1 MLTPALYYPYIHFRD
16 VNWLKAS
23 LLCFQQVRR
32 IVPPEFALNDPDE
45 VSELHGQIGAD
56 QEPLIKEE
64 PAYNV
69 AVWQAQER
77 LLLQLRKQPQEF
89 LNQFTAEK
97 TRVQYPPDGEKF
109 QMHRGKMYPLVDFLR
124 SQNLAWPVSPMVQA
138 HPDDYLAVHPKL
150 GEAIMSTIAIAIA
163 KEKGLGIV
171 TSSGGIHRAL
181 ADQNED
187 LVFQQLTGLAPATPG
202 PAWTQPATDEFAM
215 TILTTAFDVSKLRAQ
230 QVAEL
235 VREGKDL
242 SAFKK
247 RLDDELRGAR
257 LIPNPEERKNRLE
270 AAARDIVNDWQKH
283 RKILPKYALEA
294 LIPLQETK
302 LSLATGIIAGAT
314 SITVLS
320 AGVGL
325 AIGLAA
331 YAGVNAWQ
339 RYQDSQNH
347 PLNYLSK
354 IHQQGAALISHV

>member
-1 MLTPALYYPYIHFRD
+1 MLAPALYYPYIHFRD

-45 VSELHGQIGAD
+45 VRELHEQVGTDLQ
-56 QEPLIKEE
+56 PLITEE
-64 PAYNV
+64 PAYHP

-77 LLLQLRKQPQEF
+77 LLKQLRKQSSKF
-89 LNQFTAEK
+89 VNQFTFAK
-97 TRVQYPPDGEKF
+97 TKEQYPPNGEVF
-109 QMHRGKMYPLVDFLR
+109 QMHQGKMMPLVDFLR
-124 SQNLAWPVSPMVQA
+124 GHKLAWPFRTFRQVN
-138 HPDDYLAVHPKL
+138 PDDWLAVHPKL

-163 KEKGLGIV
+163 KENGLGIV
-171 TSSGGIHRAL
+171 TSSGEIHRAL

-187 LVFQQLTGLAPATPG
+187 LVFQNLTGQVSSMSAPN
-202 PAWTQPATDEFAM
+202 WTQNATDEFAM
-215 TILTTAFDVSKLRAQ
+215 TVLTTNFDVSKLSAK
-230 QVAEL
+230 QVSEL

-247 RLDDELRGAR
+247 RLDNELRAAR
-257 LIPNPEERKNRLE
+257 PILNPVERKHRLE
-270 AAARDIVNDWQKH
+270 AAAHEIVDEWRKH
-283 RKILPKYALEA
+283 RKTLPKYALEA
-294 LIPLQETK
+294 LIPLPDTK
-302 LSLATGIIAGAT
+302 ISFATGIIAGAT

-331 YAGVNAWQ
+331 YAGVNTWQ
-339 RYQDSQNH
+339 RYQELQKH

-354 IHQQGAALISHV
+354 IHRKGAALISHV